1 MPSEVIEKSTK
12 KAIFDFVEASALF
25 TFIYCTTKHFFT
37 HSHSNV
43 HKKWTFYIPFP
54 FLNMLCIF
62 MLQK

>member
-43 HKKWTFYIPFP
+43 HKK
-54 FLNMLCIF
+54 
-62 MLQK
+62 